1 MPQRESL
8 KDMVELVARED
19 EGLFPRNVEL
29 RHLDVGHGI
38 TVDIL
43 AVRYGPAHAV
53 VKDRENRFDRRAGIA
68 FLFQQIEPVL
78 DFRRRQFAQFI
89 SAKTGTNMPFD
100 DAFIGIVRVGAEV
113 DFYIFFQPFQKKG
126 MTSTAGS
133 ASCSESSRAAMAWR

>member
-1 MPQRESL
+1 MSQRESL

-19 EGLFPRNVEL
+19 EGLFPGNVEL

-53 VKDRENRFDRRAGIA
+53 VKDRENRFDRGSGESA

-89 SAKTGTNMPFD
+89 SAKTGANMP
-100 DAFIGIVRVGAEV
+100 I
-113 DFYIFFQPFQKKG
+113 
-126 MTSTAGS
+126 
-133 ASCSESSRAAMAWR
+133 